1 MRVLRT
7 WALAAA
13 TGVVIGCGA
22 ESPPFASMDLR
33 DVLRA
38 EPSALAASAE
48 LTTLGQRFESART
61 TASAAVTVQT
71 AADATPESIARAVDE
86 ARERT
91 GDDAL
96 VASRVEGSRALPF
109 AEPVADDARPDE
121 AITVDG
127 EAPSTTAAI
136 EASAIRS
143 RAGSV
148 VLALRRASGASHV
161 VRVTGW
167 PVGVIA
173 VGDAVYVN
181 AAWLV
186 AMAPAAVATNA
197 LPSAPPP
204 SPGAPSSVFTNQ
216 GGGSSDAGVDD
227 AGTVTPPSSSGG
239 SGSSCSSSG
248 SGCGCDCCRSCNGN
262 CSEDCC
268 RKCSNGGRC
277 TVSPAPPPTPG
288 FVFTRALAMLA
299 PLALLLFAGRRRR

>member
-1 MRVLRT
+1 MRVYRT
-7 WALAAA
+7 WAVAAA
-13 TGVVIGCGA
+13 TCVVVGCGA

-48 LTTLGQRFESART
+48 LTTLAQRFETSRT
-61 TASAAVTVQT
+61 TAGALVTVQA
-71 AADATPESIARAVDE
+71 AADATPESVARAVDE

-96 VASRVEGSRALPF
+96 VASRVEGSLALPF
-109 AEPVADDARPDE
+109 TEAVADDARPDE
-121 AITVDG
+121 ALTVDG
-127 EAPSTTAAI
+127 EAPSTTASI
-136 EASAIRS
+136 EASALRS

-186 AMAPAAVATNA
+186 AMAPMVDAPTSVV
-197 LPSAPPP
+197 PSAPPP
-204 SPGAPSSVFTNQ
+204 SPPSAPTSVFTNR
-216 GGGSSDAGVDD
+216 GGGSSDAGMSGGSD
-227 AGTVTPPSSSGG
+227 AGT
-239 SGSSCSSSG
+239 SSSG
-248 SGCGCDCCRSCNGN
+248 SGSGCSGSGSNCSSSCNTCDSCN
-262 CSEDCC
+262 SDCSRCN
-268 RKCSNGGRC
+268 RCSNGRC
-277 TVSPAPPPTPG
+277 TAAPAPAPASPG

-299 PLALLLFAGRRRR
+299 PLALLLFAGRRGR